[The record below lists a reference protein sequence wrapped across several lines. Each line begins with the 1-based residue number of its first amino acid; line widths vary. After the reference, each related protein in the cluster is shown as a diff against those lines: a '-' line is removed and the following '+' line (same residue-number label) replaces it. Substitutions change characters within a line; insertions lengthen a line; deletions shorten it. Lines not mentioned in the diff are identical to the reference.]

1 MSAGVLLD
9 THTLLWMV
17 RGDPLRAPAVE
28 TIVAAVAER
37 QLFVSVISAWEL
49 GLLAAHGRSVEAVDF
64 HQDPKQWFARAVT
77 AAHARVLPLEADF
90 AIDASLLPEPLH
102 RDPADRML
110 IATARSE
117 NLVLVTRDKA
127 ILDYAALGH
136 VRAIAC

>member
-1 MSAGVLLD
+1 MSGGVLLD
-9 THTLLWMV
+9 THTLIWIV
-17 RGDPLRAPAVE
+17 RGDPLSPPAVE
-28 TIVAAVAER
+28 AVVAAVAEE
-37 QLFVSVISAWEL
+37 QLFVSVASAWEV
-49 GLLAAHGRSVEAVDF
+49 GLLSGRGRSVESVDF

-77 AAHARVLPLEADF
+77 AARARVLPLEADF

-110 IATARSE
+110 IASARSE